1 MKKLFKHA
9 LDIVPKHAVEDTPIF
24 LFATAGMRLL
34 AESQRRNLLRQIC
47 SYARSETKFLIS
59 DCDSHIQVIPGEI
72 EGLYGWIAANYL
84 LGGFNS
90 TEEHTSGKDHQTYGF
105 LDMGGASAQIA
116 FAPNSTEALKHADDL
131 KLLRMRTLDGA
142 MTEYKV
148 FVTTWLGFGVNE
160 ARRRYIETLMKLS
173 GVAHPKSLQDPC
185 LPGGLSTTMKGDVFL
200 PGPRRVDGN
209 NPYLVGTGRFD
220 QCLNS
225 TFPLLNKDAVCIN
238 APCLLDGVHVPAIDF
253 DVNKFVG
260 VSEYWHTTHEI
271 FEWNHKEKAYDF
283 NTYQQR
289 VNEFC
294 SMDWSKIQDGID
306 QHNWGSKVDKKTAVE
321 VCFKASWLIN
331 ILHEGIGI
339 PRVGL
344 EKIQETDH
352 NGTKEVLHNAKVKGF
367 TSSFQAVNK
376 IDDTEVS
383 WTLGK
388 MVLYASSQVPPN
400 ADNKFPVGFGSNVA
414 SGNPSDFQYAAI
426 YHLPHT
432 NATVNHESPSDV
444 NTEEWHD
451 KIFQGQSPRRIPG
464 FLLFVL
470 ILCLAFYLLCG
481 RERRKRLYRKL
492 VRSPHLHPRKR
503 GFFSPLKLL
512 KFLRSSDSSGGG
524 SYERVLEDGVAA
536 DEFELRHGAIDGSD
550 GDNDNSDDSVESW
563 TVKSSGWA
571 TPRIVGGMANNGVLG
586 GGSGA
591 AGDYFDGLSSEFR
604 GGAGLG
610 LGITTRDPM
619 GRSGLVGRTESRERL
634 PSMAFGEGRRS
645 RVGSPTRGGGKSASS
660 LRVLAED

>member
-9 LDIVPKHAVEDTPIF
+9 LEIVPKHAVEDTPIF

-47 SYARSETKFLIS
+47 SYARSETRFLIS
-59 DCDSHIQVIPGEI
+59 ECDYHIQVIPGEI

-84 LGGFNS
+84 LGGFDP
-90 TEEHTSGKDHQTYGF
+90 TEERTHGKDHRTYGF

-142 MTEYKV
+142 MAEYKV

-173 GVAHPKSLQDPC
+173 GVTNPKSLQDPC
-185 LPGGLSTTMKGDVFL
+185 LPVGLSTTTKGDVFSS
-200 PGPRRVDGN
+200 GPRRLLDGN
-209 NPYLVGTGRFD
+209 NPYLVGTGQFD
-220 QCLNS
+220 QCLNQ
-225 TFPLLNKDAVCIN
+225 TFPLLNKNAVCIN
-238 APCLLDGVHVPAIDF
+238 APCMLDGTHVPAIDF

-271 FEWNHKEKAYDF
+271 FEWNHKDKAYDF

-294 SMDWSKIQDGID
+294 RMNWSEIQDGID
-306 QHNWGSKVDKKTAVE
+306 QHNWGSKVDKKTAIE

-344 EKIQETDH
+344 EKIQETEH
-352 NGTKEVLHNAKVKGF
+352 NGTKEVLHNAKAKGF

-388 MVLYASSQVPPN
+388 MVLYASSQVPPK
-400 ADNKFPVGFGSNVA
+400 ADNKFPVGFGSNVP
-414 SGNPSDFQYAAI
+414 SGNPPDFQYAAI
-426 YHLPHT
+426 YHVPHT
-432 NATVNHESPSDV
+432 NTTVSHESPSDV
-444 NTEEWHD
+444 NTEEWRD
-451 KIFQGQSPRRIPG
+451 KVFQSQSSRRIPG

-481 RERRKRLYRKL
+481 RERRKRLYRKFG
-492 VRSPHLHPRKR
+492 RSPHLHSRKR
-503 GFFSPLKLL
+503 KFFSPLKLP
-512 KFLRSSDSSGGG
+512 KFLRSADSSGGG

-536 DEFELRHGAIDGSD
+536 DEFELRHGVTDGSD

-571 TPRIVGGMANNGVLG
+571 TPRIVGGMANSGVLG
-586 GGSGA
+586 GGA
-591 AGDYFDGLSSEFR
+591 AGDYFDGGLGEFR
-604 GGAGLG
+604 GGAAVG

-645 RVGSPTRGGGKSASS
+645 RVGSPTRGGGKSAAS

>member
-1 MKKLFKHA
+1 
-9 LDIVPKHAVEDTPIF
+9 
-24 LFATAGMRLL
+24 MRLL
-34 AESQRRNLLRQIC
+34 SESKRRNLLRQIC

-59 DCDSHIQVIPGEI
+59 DCDSHIQVIPGDV

-84 LGGFNS
+84 LGGFDS
-90 TEEHTSGKDHQTYGF
+90 PKEHAHGNDHHTYGF
-105 LDMGGASAQIA
+105 LDMGGASAQLA
-116 FAPNSTEALKHADDL
+116 FAPNKTEALRHAEDL

-160 ARRRYIETLMKLS
+160 ARKRYVETLMKLS
-173 GVAHPKSLQDPC
+173 GIAHPKTLQDPC
-185 LPGGLSTTMKGDVFL
+185 LPAGLSTTMKGDMFL
-200 PGPRRVDGN
+200 PGPRRVDGK

-220 QCLNS
+220 QCLNQ
-225 TFPLLNKDAVCIN
+225 TFPLLNKDAVCVD

-253 DVNKFVG
+253 DVNHFVG

-271 FEWNHKEKAYDF
+271 FEWSHKDKAYDF

-289 VNEFC
+289 VSEFC

-306 QHNWGSKVDKKTAVE
+306 QHSWGSKVDKQTALE

-352 NGTKEVLHNAKVKGF
+352 NGTKEVLHNAKAKGF
-367 TSSFQAVNK
+367 TGSFQAVNK

-388 MVLYASSQVPPN
+388 MVLYASSQVPPK
-400 ADNKFPVGFGSNVA
+400 ADKSPVGFGSNVPG
-414 SGNPSDFQYAAI
+414 GNPPDFQYAGIFNA
-426 YHLPHT
+426 PST
-432 NATVNHESPSDV
+432 NTTIIHESPSDLK
-444 NTEEWHD
+444 TKDWHD
-451 KIFQGQSPRRIPG
+451 TLFQGQSPRRIPG

-481 RERRKRLYRKL
+481 RERRNRLYRKL
-492 VRSPHLHPRKR
+492 VRSPHLHSRKR
-503 GFFSPLKLL
+503 KFFSPLKLPR
-512 KFLRSSDSSGGG
+512 FLRSADSSVGG
-524 SYERVLEDGVAA
+524 SYERVLEDGGAA
-536 DEFELRHGAIDGSD
+536 DQFELRHVPTDGGD
-550 GDNDNSDDSVESW
+550 GDNENSDDSLESW

-571 TPRIVGGMANNGVLG
+571 TPRIVGGMATSGALG
-586 GGSGA
+586 GSA
-591 AGDYFDGLSSEFR
+591 AGDYLDGEFR
-604 GGAGLG
+604 TGAVG
-610 LGITTRDPM
+610 LGITRDPM
-619 GRSGLVGRTESRERL
+619 GRSGLIGRTESRERL
-634 PSMAFGEGRRS
+634 PTLAFGEGRKS
-645 RVGSPTRGGGKSASS
+645 RAGSPTRGGKIAG
-660 LRVLAED
+660 LRVLIED